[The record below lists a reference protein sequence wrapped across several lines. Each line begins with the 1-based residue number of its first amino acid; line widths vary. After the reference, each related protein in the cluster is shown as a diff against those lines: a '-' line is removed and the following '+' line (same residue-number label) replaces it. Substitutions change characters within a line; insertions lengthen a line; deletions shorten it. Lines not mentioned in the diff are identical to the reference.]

1 MAPEKPDVTSKN
13 TDLIPRIAVAVIGIP
28 LLLSLSLY
36 GPNWALWLAVLFAAV
51 VSAWEFLRMTLQR
64 DFRVDGKVSLIATI
78 VVLFSLYWFDNPGL
92 IAISVFGS
100 VIAIFTSALL
110 AMRSHKDALARVG
123 AMFTTFT
130 YIVVLFGAYTY
141 LIKAPMLEADGLRSV
156 PATYQAGWF
165 LLPMFIIW
173 GGDTGAYFIGRKFG
187 KRKLAPQ
194 ISPAKSWEGAIAG
207 LVASVL
213 CAFLGFWILPLPSID
228 GWLLITIA
236 VPAAIFGQIGDLC
249 ISLVKRA
256 TGFKDSSSILYGH
269 GGMLDRV
276 DALIFASPWILIARE
291 IWLPL

>member
-1 MAPEKPDVTSKN
+1 MASEKPNVTSKN

-51 VSAWEFLRMTLQR
+51 ISAWEFLRMTLQR
-64 DFRVDGKVSLIATI
+64 DFRADGTVGLIAT
-78 VVLFSLYWFDNPGL
+78 VGVLLSLYWLDNPFL
-92 IAISVFGS
+92 IAISIFAS
-100 VIAIFTSALL
+100 VIAIFTSALFT
-110 AMRSHKDALARVG
+110 MQSHKDALTRIG

-141 LIKAPMLEADGLRSV
+141 LIKAPVLETGGLRTV
-156 PATYQAGWF
+156 PAPYQAGWF

-173 GGDTGAYFIGRKFG
+173 GGDTGAYFIGRRFG

-207 LVASVL
+207 LIASVL
-213 CAFLGFWILPLPSID
+213 CAFLGYFVLPLPD
-228 GWLLITIA
+228 MNGWLLIAIA
-236 VPAAIFGQIGDLC
+236 IPAAILGQVGDLC

-276 DALIFASPWILIARE
+276 DALIFAAPWILIARE
-291 IWLPL
+291 LWLPL